1 MELSLHDAE
10 RLQFTFKLN
19 EQLYSQCSM
28 VYPYLDWCTIIHEVI
43 SMVLDS
49 RCIEYDAEILCAWS
63 TDTSV
68 TMETKWTTVESHLN
82 NIFISGYQE

>member
-1 MELSLHDAE
+1 
-10 RLQFTFKLN
+10 
-19 EQLYSQCSM
+19 M
-28 VYPYLDWCTIIHEVI
+28 VYPYLDWCIIIYEVV

-68 TMETKWTTVESHLN
+68 TMETKLTTVESRLN
-82 NIFISGYQE
+82 NIFISRYHE